1 MSSPEAAII
10 LTSLAAEGTPR
21 MALSL
26 CRSWQAAGHRVV
38 VGVLQARPDDLSAEF
53 DALGVERVALGFGE
67 RGLWRYAL
75 LLVRV
80 FSLVRRTR
88 ARAVLSM
95 PLGWHAVIALG
106 ARLAGAQR
114 VVAHVGNHPAATPNR
129 AFRKF
134 RRLVRLG
141 RPFTHRLA
149 CCSRYVRD
157 GAVAA
162 FGVTEAE
169 TAVIYNGAPLDT
181 VAARAASARDG
192 RAPDAPFTIGMVA
205 TLQRHK
211 DQPTLIRA
219 VSELSAKGLAV
230 RLWLV
235 GEGARRDEYRAL
247 IAELGLEAQVT
258 LLGMRRDVPELLGQL
273 DVFAFSTTP
282 DEGLGIALI
291 EAMAAGVPIVA
302 TDAPACREVLDD
314 GALGLLTAPGDPA
327 ALARAI
333 TAVREDPAGAAERA
347 RRARDKAFAVFSE
360 TAMAE
365 GYAALL
371 GIDAG

>member
-1 MSSPEAAII
+1 
-10 LTSLAAEGTPR
+10 

-26 CRSWQAAGHRVV
+26 CRSWQAEGHRVV
-38 VGVLQARPDDLSAEF
+38 VGVLQAQPDDLAEEF
-53 DALGVERVALGFGE
+53 EALGVERVALGFGG
-67 RGLWRYAL
+67 RGLARYWRL
-75 LLVRV
+75 LIGV
-80 FSLVRRTR
+80 FALVRRTR

-95 PLGWHAVIALG
+95 PLGWHAVIAAGGRLGG
-106 ARLAGAQR
+106 ARR
-114 VVAHVGNHPAATPNR
+114 VVAHVGNHPAAAR
-129 AFRKF
+129 DSAFRKF
-134 RRLVRLG
+134 RLLVQLG

-162 FGVTEAE
+162 FGVRARE
-169 TAVIYNGAPLDT
+169 TAVVYNGAPLGAVAERAT
-181 VAARAASARDG
+181 AAREG

-219 VSELSAKGLAV
+219 VSELAAKGIAT

-235 GEGARRDEYRAL
+235 GEGVRRDEYRAL
-247 IAELGLEAQVT
+247 IADLGLDEQVA

-302 TDAPACREVLDD
+302 SDVPACREVLDD
-314 GALGLLTAPGDPA
+314 GALGLLAPPGDPA
-327 ALARAI
+327 ALAQAI
-333 TAVREDPAGAAERA
+333 LAVRENPAGAAERA
-347 RRARDKAFAVFSE
+347 RRARDKAFAVFSDA
-360 TAMAE
+360 AMAE

-371 GIDAG
+371 GLNAR